1 MTKVQDAYDQAK
13 QASRSILITKERI
26 NNLEKTLSRQESIL
40 DKNISEAQK
49 LHWEGHQLD
58 NPALDYAFRYF
69 EKDTELYLSSIQELR
84 HAVKEHVGENVLEIQ
99 EGDKLEIGK
108 ISGET
113 RFQVADTG
121 FRYLNIPVENHKYI
135 SLTTDYEKK
144 GLGLISVHQGIFYAT
159 QPISSE
165 KKKKHERLI
174 DLLKKSGKA
183 IRKKTSSS
191 THWSIDYSGQVF
203 SGQGRNN
210 YHLFIGNDQVKRG
223 MARFGKRTVPQRE
236 EKIKI

>member
-1 MTKVQDAYDQAK
+1 M
-13 QASRSILITKERI
+13 
-26 NNLEKTLSRQESIL
+26 
-40 DKNISEAQK
+40 
-49 LHWEGHQLD
+49 
-58 NPALDYAFRYF
+58 
-69 EKDTELYLSSIQELR
+69 
-84 HAVKEHVGENVLEIQ
+84 LEIQ
-99 EGDKLEIGK
+99 EGDRLEIGK

-113 RFQVADTG
+113 KFQVADTG

-191 THWSIDYSGQVF
+191 THWSIDYSGQIF
-203 SGQGRNN
+203 SGPGRNN
-210 YHLFIGNDQVKRG
+210 YHLFIGNDQVERG
-223 MARFGKRTVPQRE
+223 IARFGKRTVPQRE